1 MEVKLSHFMAAIG
14 GELGGVYSVAARS
27 GRVTLSR
34 YAVIRLEG
42 RRLRSTAGRLN
53 GRVNQMLKQMVPTA
67 SNVQLGGYFARIN
80 RAISARASN
89 RCKGSVSQSCQ
100 ARAILFTTC
109 SATAL
114 PRRSARSLRYS

>member
-1 MEVKLSHFMAAIG
+1 MAAIG
-14 GELGGVYSVAARS
+14 GELGGVYSVAARN

-34 YAVIRLEG
+34 YVLIRPEEG
-42 RRLRSTAGRLN
+42 RRLRSTTGRLN